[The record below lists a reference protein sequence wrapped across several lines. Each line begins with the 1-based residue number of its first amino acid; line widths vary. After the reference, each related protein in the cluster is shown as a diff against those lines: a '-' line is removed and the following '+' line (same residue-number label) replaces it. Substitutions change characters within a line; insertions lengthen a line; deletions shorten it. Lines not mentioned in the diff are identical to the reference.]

1 MCCHLNQQELITVKV
16 TCCLLTADFDICHC
30 GQQAQL
36 TCLTEYLNISSSI
49 SIHFTLNSP
58 HLSGV
63 FSLLQEFSVQ
73 PSSVLVLPG
82 SNATLSCLVL
92 NMGAQAECR
101 WQKDGKPVGIF
112 PGKYSLPISGSKGD
126 CSLRIAKVDA
136 KLDEGSWECQV
147 TPSNINMKDALTSFA
162 AKLSVQ
168 SK

>member
-1 MCCHLNQQELITVKV
+1 M
-16 TCCLLTADFDICHC
+16 
-30 GQQAQL
+30 
-36 TCLTEYLNISSSI
+36 
-49 SIHFTLNSP
+49 
-58 HLSGV
+58 
-63 FSLLQEFSVQ
+63 SLLQEFSVQ

-92 NMGAQAECR
+92 NMGTQAECR

-112 PGKYSLPISGSKGD
+112 PGKYSLPISSSKGD

-147 TPSNINMKDALTSFA
+147 TPSNINMKDALTSFP